1 MPPLT
6 EKAAPFIRKAAPFA
20 LVTLLAVVL
29 AIVLF
34 EAFGKDDGSSAESF
48 EARIPAV
55 EFLYLDGE
63 RVLKYLAELE
73 GGDVGSVHRLSKEI
87 RKVDAGADQSGIK
100 VSASSQYETSA
111 ESTVTRT
118 ESSALGVLLAKLEDN
133 EREYV
138 HYHDI
143 ELNRIA
149 DLKDVREG
157 MLVKFVTH
165 FLLSPGYIKPYVVV
179 RQSATLS
186 ALFPNGGGD
195 ETAVNSAAEQQR
207 RAKSFVKQ
215 VGPDPRL
222 TFAVAPPP
230 GEGGRRLKL
239 LLPMRYR
246 GLTDERSLLEK
257 GPDEYTGGRL
267 VVVGKV
273 IRLFKHR
280 AHCRADGF
288 CGGKADPE
296 YTDYATRET
305 WRHPLE
311 GASNY
316 LIDHV
321 SHSCAV
327 RRSKV
332 ELRRLRQEG
341 EDSPRALKG
350 RPCFLRKLA
359 RQTELHAPGAVILP
373 IAIWK

>member
-1 MPPLT
+1 MPTWL
-6 EKAAPFIRKAAPFA
+6 KKAAPFA
-20 LVTLLAVVL
+20 LATLVAVGLAVVY
-29 AIVLF
+29 F
-34 EAFGKDDGSSAESF
+34 ESEDGGSSAEGF

-73 GGDVGSVHRLSKEI
+73 GGDVGSVHRISKEI
-87 RKVDAGADQSGIK
+87 RQVDVGAEQGGIK
-100 VSASSQYETSA
+100 VGASSQYETSA

-165 FLLSPGYIKPYVVV
+165 FLLSPGYIRPYVVV

-207 RAKSFVKQ
+207 RAESFVRQ
-215 VGPDPRL
+215 IGPDPRL

-246 GLTDERSLLEK
+246 GLTEERSLLEK

-280 AHCRADGF
+280 AHCRADGV
-288 CGGKADPE
+288 CGGKSEPE

-305 WRHPLE
+305 WRNPIE

-332 ELRRLRQEG
+332 ELRRLRQGG
-341 EDSPRALKG
+341 EDSVRALEG

>member
-1 MPPLT
+1 VRAWLK
-6 EKAAPFIRKAAPFA
+6 KAAPVLVPLIA
-20 LVTLLAVVL
+20 LMLT
-29 AIVLF
+29 IVFF
-34 EAFGKDDGSSAESF
+34 ETVGKDDGSSAESF

-55 EFLYLDGE
+55 EFLYLDGG

-73 GGDVGSVHRLSKEI
+73 GGDVGSVHQISKEI
-87 RKVDAGADQSGIK
+87 RQVDVGADQGGIK
-100 VSASSQYETSA
+100 VGASSQYETSA

-133 EREYV
+133 ERDFV
-138 HYHDI
+138 HYHDV
-143 ELNRIA
+143 ELNRIT
-149 DLKDVREG
+149 DLRDVREG

-165 FLLSPGYIKPYVVV
+165 FLLSPGYIRPYVVV

-207 RAKSFVKQ
+207 RAESFVRQ

-246 GLTDERSLLEK
+246 GLTEERSLLEK

-280 AHCRADGF
+280 AHCRANGV
-288 CGGKADPE
+288 CGGRSAPE

-305 WRHPLE
+305 WKHPLE

-316 LIDHV
+316 LIKHV
-321 SHSCAV
+321 SHSCATG
-327 RRSKV
+327 RSKAEV
-332 ELRRLRQEG
+332 RQRKAHG
-341 EDSPRALKG
+341 DSVPPLEG
-350 RPCFLRKLA
+350 RPCFLRKLN

>member
-1 MPPLT
+1 MRAWLK
-6 EKAAPFIRKAAPFA
+6 KAAPVLIP
-20 LVTLLAVVL
+20 LIAVML
-29 AIVLF
+29 TIVFF
-34 EAFGKDDGSSAESF
+34 ETVGKDDGSSAEGF

-55 EFLYLDGE
+55 EFLYLDGG

-73 GGDVGSVHRLSKEI
+73 GGDVGSVHQISKEI
-87 RKVDAGADQSGIK
+87 RQVDVGADQGGIK
-100 VSASSQYETSA
+100 VGASSQYETSA

-133 EREYV
+133 ERDFV
-138 HYHDI
+138 HYHDV
-143 ELNRIA
+143 ELNRVT
-149 DLKDVREG
+149 DLQDVREG

-165 FLLSPGYIKPYVVV
+165 YLLSPGYIRPYVVV

-207 RAKSFVKQ
+207 RAESFVKQ

-246 GLTDERSLLEK
+246 GLTEERSLLEK

-280 AHCRADGF
+280 AHCLANGR
-288 CGGKADPE
+288 CGGKAAPE

-305 WRHPLE
+305 WQNPLE

-316 LIDHV
+316 LIKHV
-321 SHSCAV
+321 SHSCAT
-327 RRSKV
+327 RRSKA
-332 ELRRLRQEG
+332 ELQKAQK
-341 EDSPRALKG
+341 DSPRALKG

>member
-1 MPPLT
+1 MRTKL
-6 EKAAPFIRKAAPFA
+6 KKVAPFA
-20 LVTLLAVVL
+20 AAALLAAVL
-29 AIVLF
+29 TVGYF
-34 EAFGKDDGSSAESF
+34 ETLGKDDGSSGESF

-55 EFLYLDGE
+55 EFLYLDGG

-73 GGDVGSVHRLSKEI
+73 GGEVGSVRRISKEI
-87 RKVDAGADQSGIK
+87 SQVNVGAGQGGFT
-100 VSASSQYETSA
+100 VGASSQHETSA

-133 EREYV
+133 ERDFV
-138 HYHDI
+138 HYHDV
-143 ELNRIA
+143 ELNTVS
-149 DLKDVREG
+149 DLTKVREG

-165 FLLSPGYIKPYVVV
+165 FLLSPGYIRPYVVV

-195 ETAVNSAAEQQR
+195 ETAVNSSAEQQR
-207 RAKSFVKQ
+207 RAESFVRQ

-246 GLTDERSLLEK
+246 GLTEERSLLEK

-267 VVVGKV
+267 VVIGKV
-273 IRLFKHR
+273 IRLFKYR
-280 AHCRADGF
+280 VHCREDGT
-288 CGGKADPE
+288 CDKKTAPE

-321 SHSCAV
+321 SHSCATP
-327 RRSKV
+327 RSED
-332 ELRRLRQEG
+332 ELRRRRQRAHRS
-341 EDSPRALKG
+341 SPPPIEG
-350 RPCFLRKLA
+350 RPCFLRKLD